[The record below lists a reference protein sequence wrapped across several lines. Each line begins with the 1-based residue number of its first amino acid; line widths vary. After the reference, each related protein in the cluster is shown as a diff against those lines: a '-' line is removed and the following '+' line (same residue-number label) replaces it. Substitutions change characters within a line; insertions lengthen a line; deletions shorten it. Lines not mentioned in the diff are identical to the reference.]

1 MVYLDELVSV
11 NKPNLNVL
19 RVLKDL
25 TLFIFNKNITVLS
38 PSFTPNYL
46 ITIPWKYVDFQ
57 FKYREV
63 TCKIKVKILSSF

>member
-46 ITIPWKYVDFQ
+46 ITIP
-57 FKYREV
+57 
-63 TCKIKVKILSSF
+63 